1 MSLFCN
7 FHLLNQLPLFLE
19 TLRDGKKKK
28 KNPKTQQSY
37 LCISLFD
44 DWGFPHMGWG
54 LRMAL
59 PSLPE
64 SVRTLLKNS

>member
-28 KNPKTQQSY
+28 IQKPNSP
-37 LCISLFD
+37 IFV
-44 DWGFPHMGWG
+44 FPCLTTGASHTRAG
-54 LRMAL
+54 
-59 PSLPE
+59 
-64 SVRTLLKNS
+64 V